1 MKFKKWLKIREM
13 TSTADVAAFPRI
25 SIPMVRRGFP
35 TSVVEEPMSS
45 KKKKKKSSVY
55 RVPQLEEQV
64 SGADK
69 QFADEF
75 FLNSPSGMKQVMIK
89 IIEKSVPTGRIAMAA
104 NMGEF
109 TDKDKRKLSAYRVL
123 AADMGYTIGKWGL
136 TKSGTALA
144 TIQ

>member
-1 MKFKKWLKIREM
+1 MKFKEWLKIREM
-13 TSTADVAAFPRI
+13 TSTADVATFPRI

-35 TSVVEEPMSS
+35 TSVVEEPISS
-45 KKKKKKSSVY
+45 TKKRKKSSVY

-64 SGADK
+64 SEADK

-104 NMGEF
+104 NMGKF

>member
-1 MKFKKWLKIREM
+1 M
-13 TSTADVAAFPRI
+13 TSTADVASFPRI

-64 SGADK
+64 SEDDK

-89 IIEKSVPTGRIAMAA
+89 IIEKSVLTGRIAMAA
-104 NMGEF
+104 NMGKF